1 MGGPGRTKSLRHS
14 FMQGRETMA
23 QQIAKTL
30 KNNSWIILVAAFA
43 ILIAVGIAV
52 S

>member
-1 MGGPGRTKSLRHS
+1 MPGAVNPRS
-14 FMQGRETMA
+14 FGVDF
-23 QQIAKTL
+23 IK
-30 KNNSWIILVAAFA
+30 KNPWVVLVAAFA

>member
-1 MGGPGRTKSLRHS
+1 MRGGLNVEFIK
-14 FMQGRETMA
+14 
-23 QQIAKTL
+23 
-30 KNNSWIILVAAFA
+30 KNPWVVLVGVFA